1 MLLTKLEIIKK
12 PFVDLITTV
21 SPHSPQSMQSP
32 HYPRCSRHV
41 VETAVAGAGAGAV
54 AGAGAAAAWLLLG
67 SVSCFTVGL
76 LLFSLLGSS
85 TVLELEPGAELSPP

>member
-21 SPHSPQSMQSP
+21 SPQSMQSP

-54 AGAGAAAAWLLLG
+54 AGAGAAAAAWLLLG